1 MTRLDIHVIGLSCHV
16 SCISLQYGV
25 FQSNGSEFIL
35 QSNETKEDA
44 PQRNGFR
51 KFAINKARTININ
64 NDEDVK
70 SYTWKGR
77 KPLFLKK
84 YIYVKRLFGK
94 ELRNNSTVFEELEV
108 SIVDMMVAN
117 AVLLATRSMSTADFT
132 ALDSQ

>member
-1 MTRLDIHVIGLSCHV
+1 
-16 SCISLQYGV
+16 V

-70 SYTWKGR
+70 SYSWKGR
-77 KPLFLKK
+77 KPLFFMKC
-84 YIYVKRLFGK
+84 IYVKRLFGK

-108 SIVDMMVAN
+108 SIVDLMVAN

-132 ALDSQ
+132 ALDGQ

>member
-1 MTRLDIHVIGLSCHV
+1 M
-16 SCISLQYGV
+16 

-70 SYTWKGR
+70 SYSWKGR
-77 KPLFLKK
+77 KPF
-84 YIYVKRLFGK
+84 F
-94 ELRNNSTVFEELEV
+94 LRNV
-108 SIVDMMVAN
+108 
-117 AVLLATRSMSTADFT
+117 SMSSDYLARN
-132 ALDSQ
+132 